1 MKFLKQLFLLCLV
14 AWGSACAQSNLPACK
29 GNFIQSDWS
38 NCHGKSDWGSYVYSG
53 EFSKNLPHGRGV
65 KRNPDGTLIVSGI
78 WEEGKLKH
86 SDYLVDPKPCNLNS
100 TDQNNCW
107 TKVDLAN
114 GQRYVGFLASGKPHG
129 EGTLY
134 WPNGLVNQSGVW
146 DTGNL
151 AQQVSWNKSRFP
163 FNNPLSAE
171 ATRALEAELE
181 RKKEEIERNRPPQ
194 QKIAFCVQT
203 VQSSG
208 TRYPSIDI
216 PYCQDACNTT
226 YADSMCQEI
235 GGSKWRVQTSS
246 PKTSPPNS
254 QYFVGLG
261 SRCACIGQEYVL
273 NEIKE
278 TPQPSPVTTPTIQS
292 ESREAEF
299 VKREKALAERE
310 KALLEA
316 ENKRLRDE
324 LEAERKKK
332 K

>member
-1 MKFLKQLFLLCLV
+1 MKRVLVSFLIGLLPLL
-14 AWGSACAQSNLPACK
+14 ALGQSNSVDTNRCAP
-29 GNFIQSDWS
+29 SS
-38 NCHGKSDWGSYVYSG
+38 TSY
-53 EFSKNLPHGRGV
+53 E
-65 KRNPDGTLIVSGI
+65 
-78 WEEGKLKH
+78 
-86 SDYLVDPKPCNLNS
+86 
-100 TDQNNCW
+100 NCW
-107 TKVDLAN
+107 TAIEIGG
-114 GQRYVGFLASGKPHG
+114 GQIYVGFVASGKPQG
-129 EGTLY
+129 EGVLY
-134 WPNGLVNQSGVW
+134 LSNGVAIQSGIW
-146 DTGNL
+146 DSGNL
-151 AQQVSWNKSRFP
+151 IQNFSWGKSRYP
-163 FNNPLSAE
+163 FDSSPVGA
-171 ATRALEAELE
+171 ATLALEAE
-181 RKKEEIERNRPPQ
+181 RERNRLPE

-216 PYCQDACNTT
+216 PYCQDACNKT

-278 TPQPSPVTTPTIQS
+278 TPPPAALPAPTPASAVQVDL
-292 ESREAEF
+292 REAELA
-299 VKREKALAERE
+299 KREKALADRE

-316 ENKRLRDE
+316 ENKRLREE